1 MAESKTP
8 DTEDVHTT
16 GYAVYDHT
24 LLRFVTGVYLTKA
37 DAEAELTK
45 VKGHKYETRAV

>member
-1 MAESKTP
+1 MAENKTDAAEP
-8 DTEDVHTT
+8 HTT

-24 LLRFVTGVYLTKA
+24 LLRFVTGVYLSKA

-45 VKGHKYETRAV
+45 VKGHKYETQAV